1 MDDFVD
7 EKDNVEEDKDVYD
20 DNEDDFNSIADKTG
34 DFWDGKAQFLISLCS
49 MHIKV
54 H

>member
-7 EKDNVEEDKDVYD
+7 EKDNVEDDNYD
-20 DNEDDFNSIADKTG
+20 DEDDFNSIADKTG
-34 DFWDGKAQFLISLCS
+34 DFWDGKVQVLISLFK
-49 MHIKV
+49 HIVV